1 MTYTVI
7 SVIGMDVYVVTD
19 RIVSQCRLQC
29 CQMVVTIYHQLVR
42 LFPPTWQ
49 HHHLMI
55 ASTIASIIQWQLS
68 LTARDQ
74 YGKANLRPDASLLQ

>member
-1 MTYTVI
+1 MVI
-7 SVIGMDVYVVTD
+7 
-19 RIVSQCRLQC
+19 
-29 CQMVVTIYHQLVR
+29 TIYQRVVK

-55 ASTIASIIQWQLS
+55 ASIIVSIIHEQVRLI
-68 LTARDQ
+68 LGMEK